1 MAPAKFAPILMLS
14 LSLTSLA
21 VHAGGPLIISG
32 PDGHTPVRYQD
43 PTIILHAE
51 GGDLGTRTNDQADA
65 LVDDAI
71 SLWNAVSS
79 SALRLQINQDS
90 LDFDINISNF
100 ETYLPSTDNSDL
112 NEDDSYNPI
121 VYDEGGA
128 IIDAYFGAGASES
141 VIGVAASVSETG
153 LEYFIE
159 GYAVINGRDD
169 LGPGN
174 TPLSDNLLKLLIAH
188 EIGHFFGLDHTQT
201 NISNQE
207 SDFSQPFL
215 CQSAG
220 QEDYALMY
228 PFICRETVSLHA
240 DDSSAISALY
250 PSSDVDEQFGILQG
264 NFLDENNNALLG
276 ANIWAEN
283 VTTGTA
289 ISIVSDYLLQR
300 NGFYRLYLPPG
311 DYTLHANSINTL
323 FTGASGVGP
332 YSNSLSDASFTSPH
346 PIGKVDYL
354 GTSDN
359 QVAVL
364 TIAANQT
371 REITFNTLGQ
381 FVEGSANTADDDD
394 SLADL
399 FGSTSI
405 ITILLLSTGLLGLRR
420 ISSSA

>member
-1 MAPAKFAPILMLS
+1 MAPVRYAPHFLLTLLLS
-14 LSLTSLA
+14 LSFASTAL
-21 VHAGGPLIISG
+21 HAGGPLIISG

-71 SLWNAVSS
+71 SLWNGVSS
-79 SALRLQINQDS
+79 SALRLQVDQDS
-90 LDFDINISNF
+90 LDFDIDISNF
-100 ETYLPSTDNSDL
+100 EIYLPTIDNSDL
-112 NEDDSYNPI
+112 NADDSYNPI
-121 VYDEGGA
+121 VYDEGGE
-128 IIDAYFGAGASES
+128 IIDAYFGVGASLS
-141 VIGVAASVSETG
+141 VIGVAASVTETG
-153 LEYFIE
+153 FAYFIE

-169 LGPGN
+169 LS
-174 TPLSDNLLKLLIAH
+174 LDDNLLRLLIAH

-240 DDSSAISALY
+240 DDKSAISALY
-250 PSSDVDEQFGILQG
+250 PSSDIDEQYGILQG
-264 NFLDENNNALLG
+264 RLLDDNNNALLG

-300 NGFYRLYLPPG
+300 TGFYRLYLPPG

-332 YSNSLSDASFTSPH
+332 YSDSSSDVSFTSPH
-346 PIGKVDYL
+346 PIGQVDYL

-364 TIAANQT
+364 SIAANQT
-371 REITFNTLGQ
+371 QEVTFNTLGQ
-381 FVEGSANTADDDD
+381 FVEGVASTAEDDD

-420 ISSSA
+420 ISGNG

>member
-1 MAPAKFAPILMLS
+1 
-14 LSLTSLA
+14 
-21 VHAGGPLIISG
+21 
-32 PDGHTPVRYQD
+32 
-43 PTIILHAE
+43 
-51 GGDLGTRTNDQADA
+51 
-65 LVDDAI
+65 
-71 SLWNAVSS
+71 
-79 SALRLQINQDS
+79 
-90 LDFDINISNF
+90 
-100 ETYLPSTDNSDL
+100 
-112 NEDDSYNPI
+112 
-121 VYDEGGA
+121 
-128 IIDAYFGAGASES
+128 

-159 GYAVINGRDD
+159 GYAVINGRTD
-169 LGPGN
+169 LG
-174 TPLSDNLLKLLIAH
+174 LDDNLLKLLIAH

-207 SDFSQPFL
+207 SDSSQPFL
-215 CQSAG
+215 CLSAE

-240 DDSSAISALY
+240 DDRSAISALY

-264 NFLDENNNALLG
+264 SLLDENNNALLG

-332 YSNSLSDASFTSPH
+332 YSNSISDDSFTSPH

-371 REITFNTLGQ
+371 QEITFNTLGQ
-381 FVEGSANTADDDD
+381 LVEGSANTADDDD

-405 ITILLLSTGLLGLRR
+405 ITILLLSTGLLGLRGVR
-420 ISSSA
+420 VSGSA

>member
-1 MAPAKFAPILMLS
+1 
-14 LSLTSLA
+14 
-21 VHAGGPLIISG
+21 
-32 PDGHTPVRYQD
+32 
-43 PTIILHAE
+43 
-51 GGDLGTRTNDQADA
+51 
-65 LVDDAI
+65 
-71 SLWNAVSS
+71 
-79 SALRLQINQDS
+79 
-90 LDFDINISNF
+90 
-100 ETYLPSTDNSDL
+100 
-112 NEDDSYNPI
+112 
-121 VYDEGGA
+121 
-128 IIDAYFGAGASES
+128 
-141 VIGVAASVSETG
+141 VIGVAASVTETG
-153 LEYFIE
+153 FAYFIE

-169 LGPGN
+169 LS
-174 TPLSDNLLKLLIAH
+174 LDDNLLRLLIAH

-240 DDSSAISALY
+240 DDKSAISALY
-250 PSSDVDEQFGILQG
+250 PSSDIDEQYGILQG
-264 NFLDENNNALLG
+264 RLLDDNNNALLG

-300 NGFYRLYLPPG
+300 TGFYRLYLPPG

-332 YSNSLSDASFTSPH
+332 YSDSSSDVSFTSPH
-346 PIGKVDYL
+346 PIGQVDYL

-364 TIAANQT
+364 SIAANQT
-371 REITFNTLGQ
+371 QEVTFNTLGQ
-381 FVEGSANTADDDD
+381 FVEGVASTAEDDD

-420 ISSSA
+420 ISGTG